1 MASLVRSRSGLHIS
15 IIPPTVVGIGKLL
28 GDAAMNETTV
38 RAPSGTA
45 PLVAVTLGALMPGL
59 ATTILSVAN
68 GSLSADLRVGLGDLA
83 WITTA
88 YLLGLTG
95 SLVLAGALGD
105 RFGRR
110 RIFLIGIGGFGLTSL
125 LIGFS
130 TPLGLIIGLRVAQG
144 VFGGFLTTNALSL
157 LRANVPEQRLPGAVG
172 IFNSVQG
179 LSIAAGPIVG
189 GLIVQAGGWRWT
201 MFLNVPI
208 ALICLIVG
216 AVVLREV
223 RIQTTARF
231 DIAGTVLLVGSLTAL
246 VYALIDAPATGWTA
260 PSTLILIAV
269 ALVALVAFIFVER
282 RAAAPLVP
290 LSLFRERSFAAGAVL
305 SVLAFFALNGGL
317 FVVSLF
323 WLQIQRVPA
332 TTVGVWL
339 LPLGL
344 AMLVGAI
351 ASGRLIDRIG
361 DRWALVIGSLL
372 VAAGLASTSLAQV
385 EGGYTQIG
393 IGLSLIGLGLGLLVT
408 ATVNATVG
416 NAPVA
421 LAGPASGVQQTGS
434 RLGATLGVAV
444 LGAVM
449 AATTGSAF
457 TRQLDDSELP
467 KALTNALQPSGT
479 TAVAGGIAPI
489 PAGADPTTAALIT
502 DATHHAFLTGMHA
515 TMLIAAVIA
524 ALGAVVALVVR
535 RTAIRS
541 TGENNAPQRA
551 TD

>member
-1 MASLVRSRSGLHIS
+1 MSDTAQRATSGNAQL
-15 IIPPTVVGIGKLL
+15 
-28 GDAAMNETTV
+28 A
-38 RAPSGTA
+38 
-45 PLVAVTLGALMPGL
+45 AVTLGALMPGL

-68 GSLSADLRVGLGDLA
+68 GSLASDLGVGLGDLA

-95 SLVLAGALGD
+95 SLVLAGSLGD

-110 RIFLIGIGGFGLTSL
+110 RIFLIGIAGFGLTSL
-125 LIGFS
+125 LIGLS
-130 TPLGLIIGLRVAQG
+130 TPLALIIGLRVAQG

-157 LRANVPEQRLPGAVG
+157 LRANVPEKRLPGAIG

-189 GLIVQAGGWRWT
+189 GAIVQAGGWRWT

-208 ALICLIVG
+208 AVVCIIVG
-216 AVVLREV
+216 VLALREV
-223 RIQTTARF
+223 RIQTSARF
-231 DIAGTVLLVGSLTAL
+231 DIAGTVLLIGSLSAL
-246 VYALIDAPATGWTA
+246 VYALIDAPTAGWTA
-260 PSTLILIAV
+260 PSTLILLAV
-269 ALVALVAFIFVER
+269 AVVALAAFLLVER
-282 RAAAPLVP
+282 RASAPLVP
-290 LSLFRERSFAAGAVL
+290 LSLFRDRSFSAGSAL

-323 WLQIQRVPA
+323 WLQIQHVPA

-351 ASGRLIDRIG
+351 GSGRIIARIG

-372 VAAGLASTSLAQV
+372 VAAGLGSTSLAQL

-393 IGLSLIGLGLGLLVT
+393 VGLALIGLGLGLLVT

-416 NAPVA
+416 NAPLA
-421 LAGPASGVQQTGS
+421 LAGPASGVQQTAG

-444 LGAVM
+444 LGTVM
-449 AATTGSAF
+449 AASTGTAF
-457 TRQLDDSELP
+457 TDQLTRSGLP
-467 KALTNALQPSGT
+467 SDLTATLAQSGT
-479 TAVAGGIAPI
+479 TAVAGGVAPI
-489 PAGADPTTAALIT
+489 PDGANTATAAFIT
-502 DATHHAFLTGMHA
+502 DAAHTAFLTGMHT
-515 TMLIAAVIA
+515 TMLIAATIA
-524 ALGAVVALVVR
+524 ALGAIVALAVR
-535 RTAIRS
+535 RTTSPANAD
-541 TGENNAPQRA
+541 EAAPQPVA
-551 TD
+551 S